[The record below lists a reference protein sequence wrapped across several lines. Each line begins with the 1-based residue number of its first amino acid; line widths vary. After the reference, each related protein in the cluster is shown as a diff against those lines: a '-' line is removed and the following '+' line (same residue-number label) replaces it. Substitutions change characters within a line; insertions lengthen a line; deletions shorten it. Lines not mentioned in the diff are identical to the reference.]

1 MNYII
6 PLCGLCVAI
15 LSCVFRNKIFKLV
28 AISFL
33 VSVAIIGSSIHLASP
48 REIIVRVSLTG
59 ERLSDFRN
67 GVTAMLRANDIPK
80 LYAITAVIGLAA
92 IATVSTLQGR
102 STK

>member
-1 MNYII
+1 
-6 PLCGLCVAI
+6 
-15 LSCVFRNKIFKLV
+15 
-28 AISFL
+28 
-33 VSVAIIGSSIHLASP
+33 
-48 REIIVRVSLTG
+48 
-59 ERLSDFRN
+59 LSDFRN

>member
-1 MNYII
+1 MNYIV

-15 LSCVFRNKIFKLV
+15 LSCVFRNKILKLV

-33 VSVAIIGSSIHLASP
+33 ALVAILGSSMYVPTP

>member
-1 MNYII
+1 MDYII
-6 PLCGLCVAI
+6 QLCGLCVVI
-15 LSCVFRNKIFKLV
+15 LSCVFRNKILRLA

-33 VSVAIIGSSIHLASP
+33 VSVAILGSSIHLASP
-48 REIIVRVSLTG
+48 REIIGRVSLNG

-67 GVTAMLRANDIPK
+67 GVTAMLIANGIPK